1 VGRPAPDFSNQV
13 HDFNLALDNGLFW
26 TVPVDRDSVKVEPG
40 SGRASLVVNN
50 LAMEDY
56 FNIVNALNDGTSN
69 RATAS
74 FEIHWAPG
82 MKRFKVRDDA
92 TGMAGEFVKNS
103 ATMAWS
109 VDRRISRDLRKRRR
123 AFPHKSGTNATASS
137 SLNNPITR
145 PPTSAPIC
153 RRGPWWAST

>member
-13 HDFNLALDNGLFW
+13 HDFNLGFDNGLFW

-109 VDRRISRDLRKRRR
+109 VESAGQAYL
-123 AFPHKSGTNATASS
+123 SGPAETSS
-137 SLNNPITR
+137 SV
-145 PPTSAPIC
+145 SAQVGHE
-153 RRGPWWAST
+153 RNGVFFAH

>member
-1 VGRPAPDFSNQV
+1 VGRPDPDFSNQV

-40 SGRASLVVNN
+40 SGRASLIVNN

-74 FEIHWAPG
+74 FEIHWVPG

-103 ATMAWS
+103 ATIAWS
-109 VDRRISRDLRKRRR
+109 VESAGKAYL
-123 AFPHKSGTNATASS
+123 SGPEETSS
-137 SLNNPITR
+137 SISEQVGHERNGVFFAR
-145 PPTSAPIC
+145 
-153 RRGPWWAST
+153 